1 MTVLG
6 FDERSSAFIATTE
19 PKSRTDSVV
28 LNLSSKLYSRSL
40 SFIVTADI
48 TQATVLIIAFIA
60 GLCSVLLFLSIVA
73 VQRSKR
79 TVFLL
84 AICISLAMPG
94 FSHLLATPYPVGI
107 ATFALLLYIFST
119 MKFLSF
125 QPDRKHIALAFAS
138 MAISMLT
145 ISITRAE
152 VVAAMIIFSLLTF
165 FIQRPKSDEST
176 VEKLKPMV
184 PLALS
189 MSAITISPQI
199 QTVFRSLFGGFALQP
214 TGQPAPEPTGQPAP
228 DWVLTH
234 GRVGNI
240 LAAPFVYF
248 DELVT
253 QPWLKNSHLLELSY
267 QLLLV
272 LLFVIVGYLIIK
284 DFRRRKTNR
293 LVATINASLIILL
306 PALSALGALRLLYVI
321 PFGLMLIVT
330 TVDDT
335 LNLRLPLLL
344 AAVLAI
350 IGNGT
355 SMALFASDV
364 ESFHFYYF
372 DLNPITY
379 YLIGQ
384 TSIVLMIVSLF
395 AILYQDVQSTG
406 RGFGGRSLRLVRAKA
421 VRKTS

>member
-28 LNLSSKLYSRSL
+28 LNLPSKLYSRSL

-60 GLCSVLLFLSIVA
+60 GLCSVLLFLSIVV

-199 QTVFRSLFGGFALQP
+199 QTVFRSLFGGFALQ
-214 TGQPAPEPTGQPAP
+214 PTGQPAP

>member
-28 LNLSSKLYSRSL
+28 LNLPSKLYSRSL

-199 QTVFRSLFGGFALQP
+199 QTVFRSLFGGFALQ
-214 TGQPAPEPTGQPAP
+214 PTGQPAP